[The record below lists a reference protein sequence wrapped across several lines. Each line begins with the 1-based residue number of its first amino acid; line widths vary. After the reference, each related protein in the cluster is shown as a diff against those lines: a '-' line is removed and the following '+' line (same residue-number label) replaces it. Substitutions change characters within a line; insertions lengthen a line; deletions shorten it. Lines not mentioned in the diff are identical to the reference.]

1 MNRCGTIAIAGRPNV
16 GKSTLLNR
24 LVGMKLSITAHK
36 PQTTRHSVLGVRT
49 HGDAQLVFVDTP
61 GIHVD
66 GKRVLNRVL
75 NRTASTAL
83 LDVDAIVFMVQA
95 MSWTEDDQRALEL
108 VNRSDAPVFM
118 LVNKTDR
125 VSDKDKLL
133 PFLAQLPTPENLREV
148 IPVSAKSGHNIDVLE
163 KLLIDCIPEGE
174 HRFDPDDFT
183 DRSMRFLASEL
194 IREQL
199 TRFLEKELPYS
210 LSVGIEQFEIEE
222 DGLFRIGGVIWV
234 EKNSQKGIVIGK
246 QGAMLKEIG
255 RRSRE
260 SMEGLFGSKVFLQL
274 WVKVKDGWADDLR
287 AIQSLGY
294 EGQDD

>member
-24 LVGMKLSITAHK
+24 LVGIKVSITAHK

-49 HGDAQLVFVDTP
+49 HGDAQLIFVDTP

-83 LDVDAIVFMVQA
+83 LDVDAVVFMVQA
-95 MSWTEDDQRALEL
+95 LSWTEDDQRALEL
-108 VNRSDAPVFM
+108 VNRCGAPVFM

-125 VSDKDKLL
+125 VADKPKLL
-133 PFLAQLPTPENLREV
+133 PFLADLPRPENLREV
-148 IPVSAKSGHNIDVLE
+148 IPVSAKTGQNVDILE
-163 KLLIDCIPEGE
+163 KHLIDIVPQGE

-210 LSVGIEQFEIEE
+210 LSVGIEQFDIEE
-222 DGLFRIGGVIWV
+222 GLFRISGVIWV
-234 EKNSQKGIVIGK
+234 EKSSQKGIVIGK

-260 SMEGLFGSKVFLQL
+260 SMEALFGTKVFLQL

-294 EGQDD
+294 EGSDD